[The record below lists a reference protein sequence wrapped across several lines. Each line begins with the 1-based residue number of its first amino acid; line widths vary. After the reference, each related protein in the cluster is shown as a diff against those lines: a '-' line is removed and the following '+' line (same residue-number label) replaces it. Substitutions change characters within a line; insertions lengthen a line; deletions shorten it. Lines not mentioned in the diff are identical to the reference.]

1 MVHPEARYPWLRFL
15 LAASVDVVK
24 AIDGAM
30 SSPFKKTQISDGEM
44 HRITGERHELVS
56 PPDHKQPS
64 QAQARAERQR
74 SIHASE
80 PVAIIFIILISRDS
94 RWLRPLSDCAGNPPP
109 PLPLSNPLLWNSAA
123 STMSMKFTA
132 EQATHIAS
140 YLPALMAKSRTSTTS
155 EMTAYKEL
163 ISTTILQ
170 SPVFLGKLL
179 SNTEDAWKKAG
190 RLLKKFSNDIS
201 RKTSDGSFIFY
212 PISGIQLFEREQ
224 RNADPDDQLHETITK
239 LWGGLSKELRD
250 RYKVRAAELPIGV
263 ESINSHGPGNA
274 ADMVEVSGQPFVE
287 QWIQFAEQSIPS
299 LSVTLHDE
307 SAAEIVIPC
316 NLSGIPVFPA
326 VELKHVS
333 QDSLTRLLT
342 AYLDQLWDCTGPSL
356 RRSETDL
363 NLYHDRRFAPP
374 VDLNDLENMSLTDI
388 FFLARFFVETSVMG
402 SPDPFVFQQSQ
413 HRSPTPETPPSQN
426 DDAASVPQN
435 REDSEQAVQP
445 PQRKKPRVEKKRTAS
460 PTAGLTPDEGS
471 IATRRRPRQP
481 VPKQSTIAIPS
492 NGKKPGFDITLMKAD
507 EMGGEA

>member
-1 MVHPEARYPWLRFL
+1 
-15 LAASVDVVK
+15 
-24 AIDGAM
+24 
-30 SSPFKKTQISDGEM
+30 
-44 HRITGERHELVS
+44 
-56 PPDHKQPS
+56 
-64 QAQARAERQR
+64 
-74 SIHASE
+74 
-80 PVAIIFIILISRDS
+80 
-94 RWLRPLSDCAGNPPP
+94 
-109 PLPLSNPLLWNSAA
+109 
-123 STMSMKFTA
+123 MSMKFTA

-250 RYKVRAAELPIGV
+250 RYEVRAAELPIGV
-263 ESINSHGPGNA
+263 ESNQSDFVRAISEPLTTLCRGGSVGHLEILTHWAFRTPSGVLRHGVINSHGPGNA

-492 NGKKPGFDITLMKAD
+492 NGKKPGFDIALMKAD
-507 EMGGEA
+507 EMGGEVQISIVQSGSFGKKRARDEVV